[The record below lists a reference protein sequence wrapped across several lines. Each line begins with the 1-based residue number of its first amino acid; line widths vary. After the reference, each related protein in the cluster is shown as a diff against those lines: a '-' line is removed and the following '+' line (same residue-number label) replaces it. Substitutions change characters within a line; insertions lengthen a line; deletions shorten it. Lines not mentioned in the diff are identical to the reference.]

1 MNNNYNFELFE
12 AKKEDFE
19 NIRTQNAENAVRKHK
34 NNNNKKKRIITS
46 VIVILGVFVIICAAV
61 LISPFLSSN
70 HNPDKFAAKYVK
82 NIIRNNWEE
91 VYDGSQF
98 YNSQIITKEYFV
110 NYCGQNKQV
119 TMLNDTQ
126 ISDYIIEKD
135 EETDSSI
142 NYSIHYVTEDENEGV
157 YYLTVRKTEDKFWK
171 YDTYKAVLQGNSV
184 CNIKVFAPL
193 GTEVSINSVKL
204 TNAENITERSI
215 SNSRNIYLNEYD
227 IPLLEDTYNIEAQ
240 NDNCNSYS
248 QSAEINRQTENYF
261 VEMTLSES
269 AYNALC
275 NKGIETI
282 KSMYTQACSGS
293 LTQQSIRTSETFSG
307 DNFDSVINDI
317 QNSVYSSDSTVN
329 ITDFEITDTTL
340 KSSYS
345 DKTKLGYEDDGQT
358 EIIFT
363 FNYKYTINNTATAT
377 SEQREDQGYADVEFI
392 YQNSQW
398 VVNNIACRAYF

>member
-34 NNNNKKKRIITS
+34 NNDNKKKRIITT

-82 NIIRNNWEE
+82 NLIRNNWEE

-293 LTQQSIRTSETFSG
+293 LTQQSISTSETFSG